1 MSKIKNV
8 QNINVQNQKCPKSKM
23 DNYLQNVRFLK
34 CMIFLDIG
42 LIFIIV
48 FLCLSRTVK
57 KMWGKYINI
66 EEMDKNKCPFLKS
79 GVQALTD
86 FCKTI
91 EK

>member
-1 MSKIKNV
+1 MSKIKKV

-48 FLCLSRTVK
+48 FYVCL
-57 KMWGKYINI
+57 
-66 EEMDKNKCPFLKS
+66 EL
-79 GVQALTD
+79 
-86 FCKTI
+86 
-91 EK
+91 